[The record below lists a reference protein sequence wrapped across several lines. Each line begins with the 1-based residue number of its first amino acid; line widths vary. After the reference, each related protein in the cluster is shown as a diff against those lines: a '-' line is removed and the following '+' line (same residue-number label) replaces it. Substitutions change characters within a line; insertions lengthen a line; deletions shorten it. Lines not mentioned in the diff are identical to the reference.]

1 MDSNTAFWE
10 AIQKCFPVALIIE
23 LMIVLLYVIIN
34 RKHPKNTSYWQ
45 RCGMLLFATNAI
57 IFFTTFC
64 FTVFGPKEMVER
76 KVTLEPET
84 VTQVNYIEKEN
95 VIDVP
100 SIMLPLEPEGNQA
113 VIIDAMSLEME
124 EFMKGFYGENVYFFN
139 NRQDATYLAKTEG
152 LANYSGLDI
161 AEIQYSN
168 SNSITTIQLDDMNY
182 QTVWVFSDLTHLD
195 IVSSN
200 TKVMLYV
207 PKQLT
212 DKELQKLK
220 QTNSDITIIA
230 IDQIS

>member
-1 MDSNTAFWE
+1 MDSNTVLLE
-10 AIQKCFPVALIIE
+10 AIQKFFPIALITE
-23 LMIVLLYVIIN
+23 LIIVLFFVIVN
-34 RKHPKNTSYWQ
+34 RKYRKNRAYWQ
-45 RCGMLLFATNAI
+45 RCGILVLGINTI
-57 IFFTTFC
+57 IFFITFWYIQ
-64 FTVFGPKEMVER
+64 FRPKEIVER
-76 KVTLEPET
+76 VVTLEPET
-84 VTQVNYIEKEN
+84 ITQVNYIEKEN

>member
-1 MDSNTAFWE
+1 MDSNTALLE
-10 AIQKCFPVALIIE
+10 AIQKFFPIALITE
-23 LMIVLLYVIIN
+23 LIIVLLYVIIN
-34 RKHPKNTSYWQ
+34 RKCRKNRAYWQ
-45 RCGMLLFATNAI
+45 RCGILVFGINTI
-57 IFFTTFC
+57 IFFITFWYIQ
-64 FTVFGPKEMVER
+64 FRPKEIVER

-84 VTQVNYIEKEN
+84 ITQVNYIEKEN

-100 SIMLPLEPEGNQA
+100 SIVLPLEPEGNQA
-113 VIIDAMSLEME
+113 IIIDAMSLEME

-152 LANYSGLDI
+152 VANYSGLDI
-161 AEIQYSN
+161 AEIEYSN
-168 SNSITTIQLDDMNY
+168 TNGITTIQLDDMNY